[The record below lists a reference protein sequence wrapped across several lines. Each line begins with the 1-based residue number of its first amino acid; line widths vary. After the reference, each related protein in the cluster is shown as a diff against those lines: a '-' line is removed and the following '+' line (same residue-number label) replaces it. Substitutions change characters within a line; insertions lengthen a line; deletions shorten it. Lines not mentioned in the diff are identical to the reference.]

1 MLIGIG
7 LGPGNPDLLT
17 LAAVKALKESTIVF
31 VPGKLAEKLVS
42 PYAKAQIL
50 DFPMIQDKSELSKLW
65 EKNAGI
71 VAVEAKNK
79 IVSFAVLGDPNVF
92 STFSHL
98 KRTIEEKYPDIEITT
113 IPGVS
118 SITAQA
124 ARTNTSMD
132 SSFIVSDGSP
142 VNTKII
148 LKSKHPE
155 DVKKTL
161 IEEGFNEFIFAQ
173 HLFMDNELV
182 SNDIPQ
188 TGDYF
193 SLMVAKRGKIRNND
207 ENIIY
212 DKSGKKDKTNNKLIY
227 FVGAGPGNPK
237 YITVRGRELLESADF
252 VMYAGSLVNPVVLNY
267 VHGET
272 LDSFGMK
279 LEDIEDILSKKVE
292 EGKTVV
298 RLHSGDPS
306 LYGAIIEQIDCLK
319 KRGIDV
325 EIVPGVT
332 SLFAAAAALKTQL
345 TINGI
350 TETLIITRPAGTT
363 LEKDS
368 IRELSRHN
376 ATMAIYLG
384 TDKLRKIMQDVEYP
398 EETPA
403 AVVYHASWEDESVIL
418 GTVGNIADRVEA
430 EGINRSA
437 MIIIGNVLTPH
448 NFKRSHLYG

>member
-1 MLIGIG
+1 MLVGIG

-17 LAAVKALKESTIVF
+17 LAAVKALKESRKVF

-71 VAVEAKNK
+71 VADEAKK
-79 IVSFAVLGDPNVF
+79 GIVSFAVLGDPNVF

-98 KRTIEEKYPDIEITT
+98 KRTIEDKYPDIEITT

-124 ARTNTSMD
+124 SRTNTSID
-132 SSFIVSDGSP
+132 SSFVVSDGSP

-155 DVKKTL
+155 NVKRTL

-173 HLFMDNELV
+173 RLFMDNESV
-182 SNDIPQ
+182 SCEIPQ

-193 SLMVAKRGKIRNND
+193 SLMVAKRGKNRTNN
-207 ENIIY
+207 EYNIF
-212 DKSGKKDKTNNKLIY
+212 KSERKDKTNKKIIY

-237 YITVRGRELLESADF
+237 YITVRGRELLGSADF

-279 LEDIEDILSKKVE
+279 LEDIADILSKKVE

-306 LYGAIIEQIDCLK
+306 LYGAIIEQMDSLK

-384 TDKLRKIMQDVEYP
+384 TDKIRKIMQDVEYP
-398 EETPA
+398 GETPA

-418 GTVGNIADRVEA
+418 GTVGNIADMVEA

>member
-17 LAAVKALKESTIVF
+17 LAAIKALKESKKVF
-31 VPGKLAEKLVS
+31 VPGKLAEKLVL

-50 DFPMIQDKSELSKLW
+50 DFPMIQDKKELARLW
-65 EKNAGI
+65 DKNAAI
-71 VAVEAKNK
+71 VANEAKNK

-98 KRTIEEKYPDIEITT
+98 KRTIEAKYPDIEITT

-118 SITAQA
+118 SITAYA
-124 ARTNTSMD
+124 SRTNTSIE

-142 VNTKII
+142 VQTKIV

-155 DVKKTL
+155 DIKKTL
-161 IEEGFNEFIFAQ
+161 MEEGFNEFIFAQ
-173 HLFMDNELV
+173 RLFMDNEQIT
-182 SNDIPQ
+182 DQIPQ

-193 SLMVAKRGKIRNND
+193 SLIEAKRGKIR
-207 ENIIY
+207 
-212 DKSGKKDKTNNKLIY
+212 TNNKKIIY

-267 VHGET
+267 VHGES

-279 LEDIEDILSKKVE
+279 LEDIADVLSKKVE

-306 LYGAIIEQIDCLK
+306 LYGAIIEQIDRLK
-319 KRGIDV
+319 KKGI
-325 EIVPGVT
+325 EIEIIPGVT

-384 TDKLRKIMQDVEYP
+384 TDKLRNIMEEVEYP
-398 EETPA
+398 EGTPA
-403 AVVYHASWEDESVIL
+403 AVVYHASWEDELVIL
-418 GTVGNIADRVEA
+418 GTVGDIADRVEA
-430 EGINRSA
+430 QGIARSA
-437 MIIIGNVLTPH
+437 MIIIGNVLTPL

>member
-17 LAAVKALKESTIVF
+17 LAAIKALKESRKVF

-50 DFPMIQDKSELSKLW
+50 DFPMILDKKELSKLW

-71 VAVEAKNK
+71 VALEAKK
-79 IVSFAVLGDPNVF
+79 GMVSFAVLGDPNVF

-98 KRTIEEKYPDIEITT
+98 KRTIEEKYPEIEITT

-161 IEEGFNEFIFAQ
+161 IEEGFDEFIFARR
-173 HLFMDNELV
+173 LFMENEFV
-182 SNDIPQ
+182 TAEIPQ
-188 TGDYF
+188 IGDYF
-193 SLMVAKRGKIRNND
+193 SLMVAKRGKIRT
-207 ENIIY
+207 NIEY
-212 DKSGKKDKTNNKLIY
+212 DNKSDKKDKTNSKIIY

-252 VMYAGSLVNPVVLNY
+252 VMYAGSLVNPVILNY
-267 VHGET
+267 VHGEK

-279 LEDIEDILSKKVE
+279 LEDIADVLSNKVD
-292 EGKTVV
+292 EGRTVV

-332 SLFAAAAALKTQL
+332 SLFAAAASLKTQL
-345 TINGI
+345 TISGI

-363 LEKDS
+363 LVKDS

-384 TDKLRKIMQDVEYP
+384 TDKLRKIMQEVEYP

-403 AVVYHASWEDESVIL
+403 AVVYHASWEDELVIL

-430 EGINRSA
+430 EGINRSS
-437 MIIIGNVLTPH
+437 MIVIGNVLTPQ
-448 NFKRSHLYG
+448 NYKRSHLYG

>member
-17 LAAVKALKESTIVF
+17 LAAIKTLKESRKVF

-42 PYAKAQIL
+42 PYAKPEIL
-50 DFPMIQDKSELSKLW
+50 DFPMIQDKKELSIVW
-65 EKNAGI
+65 DENAGI
-71 VAVEAKNK
+71 VADEAKK
-79 IVSFAVLGDPNVF
+79 GIVSFAVLGDPNVF

-98 KRTIEEKYPDIEITT
+98 KRTIQAKYPEIEITT

-124 ARTNTSMD
+124 ARTNTSID

-148 LKSKHPE
+148 LKSKHPDE
-155 DVKKTL
+155 VKKTL
-161 IEEGFNEFIFAQ
+161 AEEGFNEFIFAER
-173 HLFMDNELV
+173 LFMENERV
-182 SNDIPQ
+182 TGEIPQ

-193 SLMVAKRGKIRNND
+193 SLMVAKRGK
-207 ENIIY
+207 
-212 DKSGKKDKTNNKLIY
+212 SLTNNKNNINNKKQTKNKNPIIY

-267 VHGET
+267 VHGEK
-272 LDSFGMK
+272 LDSYGMK
-279 LEDIEDILSKKVE
+279 LEDIADVLSRKAE

-306 LYGAIIEQIDCLK
+306 LYGAIIEQIDSLEK
-319 KRGIDV
+319 HGIDA
-325 EIVPGVT
+325 EIIPGVT

-384 TDKLRKIMQDVEYP
+384 TDKLRKIMEEVEYP
-398 EETPA
+398 KETPA
-403 AVVYHASWEDESVIL
+403 AVVYHASWDDELVIT
-418 GTVGNIADRVEA
+418 GTVGDIADRVEA
-430 EGINRSA
+430 EGIDRSA
-437 MIIIGNVLTPH
+437 MIIIGNVLTPQ
-448 NFKRSHLYG
+448 NYKRSHLYG

>member
-1 MLIGIG
+1 MLIGVG

-17 LAAVKALKESTIVF
+17 LWAVKALKESRKVF

-42 PYAKAQIL
+42 PYAKAEIL
-50 DFPMIQDKSELSKLW
+50 DFPMIQDKFELSKLW

-71 VAVEAKNK
+71 VADEARKG

-98 KRTIEEKYPDIEITT
+98 KRTLNKNHPDIEITT

-124 ARTNTSMD
+124 ARTNTSID
-132 SSFIVSDGSP
+132 SSFVVSDGSP
-142 VNTKII
+142 VDTKII
-148 LKSKHPE
+148 IKAKHPQNAR
-155 DVKKTL
+155 KTL
-161 IEEGFNEFIFAQ
+161 VDEGFNEFIFAER
-173 HLFMDNELV
+173 LFMNNEKV
-182 SNDIPQ
+182 TDDIPEV
-188 TGDYF
+188 GDYF
-193 SLMVAKRGKIRNND
+193 SLMVAKRTKQNKNNRR
-207 ENIIY
+207 IV
-212 DKSGKKDKTNNKLIY
+212 Y

-237 YITVRGRELLESADF
+237 YITVKGRELLESADF

-267 VHGET
+267 VHGEK
-272 LDSFGMK
+272 LDSYGMK
-279 LEDIEDILSKKVE
+279 LEDIADVLTKKVDV
-292 EGKTVV
+292 GKIVV

-306 LYGAIIEQIDCLK
+306 LYGAIIEQIDSLK
-319 KRGIDV
+319 KRNIDV
-325 EIVPGVT
+325 EIIPGVT

-368 IRELSRHN
+368 LRELSRHN

-384 TDKLRKIMQDVEYP
+384 TDKLRTIMGSVEYP
-398 EETPA
+398 RETPA
-403 AVVYHASWEDESVIL
+403 AVVYHASWEDELAII
-418 GTVGNIADRVEA
+418 GTVGDIADKVEA
-430 EGINRSA
+430 HGIERSA
-437 MIIIGNVLTPH
+437 MIIIGNILTPG
-448 NFKRSHLYG
+448 NYKRSHLYG

>member
-17 LAAVKALKESTIVF
+17 LAAIKALKESRRVF
-31 VPGKLAEKLVS
+31 VPGKLAEKLVL

-50 DFPMIQDKSELSKLW
+50 DFPMIQDKKELSKLW
-65 EKNAGI
+65 DKNAAI
-71 VAVEAKNK
+71 VANEAKK
-79 IVSFAVLGDPNVF
+79 GIVSFAVLGDPNVF

-98 KRTIEEKYPDIEITT
+98 KRTMQAKYPEIEIST

-118 SITAQA
+118 SVTAFA
-124 ARTNTSMD
+124 ARTNTSIE

-142 VNTKII
+142 VKTKII

-155 DVKKTL
+155 EAKIAL
-161 IEEGFNEFIFAQ
+161 MEEGFNEFIFAQ
-173 HLFMDNELV
+173 RLFMDNEMV
-182 SNDIPQ
+182 TDQIPQ

-193 SLMVAKRGKIRNND
+193 SLMVANRGKNQPNN
-207 ENIIY
+207 NVN
-212 DKSGKKDKTNNKLIY
+212 KKIIY

-267 VHGET
+267 VNGEK

-279 LEDIEDILSKKVE
+279 LEDIADVLSKKVE

-306 LYGAIIEQIDCLK
+306 LYGAIIEQMDKLK
-319 KRGIDV
+319 KQGI
-325 EIVPGVT
+325 EIEIIPGVT

-384 TDKLRKIMQDVEYP
+384 TDKLRNIMKEVEYP

-403 AVVYHASWEDESVIL
+403 AVVYHASWEDELVIL
-418 GTVGNIADRVEA
+418 GTVGDIADRVEA
-430 EGINRSA
+430 EGIARSA
-437 MIIIGNVLTPH
+437 MIIIGNVLTPLD
-448 NFKRSHLYG
+448 FKRSHLYG

>member
-1 MLIGIG
+1 MLIGVG

-17 LAAVKALKESTIVF
+17 LLAVKTLKESRTVF
-31 VPGKLAEKLVS
+31 VPGKLAEKLVA
-42 PYAKAQIL
+42 PYVKAQIL
-50 DFPMIQDKSELSKLW
+50 DFPMIQDKVELSKLW
-65 EKNAGI
+65 DKNASI
-71 VAVEAKNK
+71 VASEAKK
-79 IVSFAVLGDPNVF
+79 GLVSFAVLGDPNVF

-98 KRTIEEKYPDIEITT
+98 KRTIQKNHPEIEIMT

-124 ARTNTSMD
+124 ARTNTSID
-132 SSFIVSDGSP
+132 SSFVVSDGSP
-142 VNTKII
+142 VDTKII
-148 LKSKHPE
+148 LKSKHPQNAR
-155 DVKKTL
+155 KTL
-161 IEEGFNEFIFAQ
+161 VDEGFNEFIFAER
-173 HLFMDNELV
+173 LFMENEKVTDN
-182 SNDIPQ
+182 IPEV
-188 TGDYF
+188 GDYF
-193 SLMVAKRGKIRNND
+193 SLMVAKKTK
-207 ENIIY
+207 EN
-212 DKSGKKDKTNNKLIY
+212 KDDSRIVY

-267 VHGET
+267 VHGEK

-279 LEDIEDILSKKVE
+279 LEDIADVLSKKVD

-319 KRGIDV
+319 KRNIDV
-325 EIVPGVT
+325 EIIPGVT
-332 SLFAAAAALKTQL
+332 SLFAAAAALRTQL

-368 IRELSRHN
+368 LRELSRHN

-384 TDKLRKIMQDVEYP
+384 IDKLKAIMVSVDYP
-398 EETPA
+398 RETPA
-403 AVVYHASWEDESVIL
+403 AVVYHASWDDEKIII
-418 GTVGNIADRVEA
+418 GTVGDIADKVKA
-430 EGINRSA
+430 IGIERSA
-437 MIIIGNVLTPH
+437 MIIIGNVLTPE
-448 NFKRSHLYG
+448 NYRRSHLYG

>member
-17 LAAVKALKESTIVF
+17 IAAIKALKESRRVF

-42 PYAKAQIL
+42 PYAKALIL
-50 DFPMIQDKSELSKLW
+50 DFPMIQDKKELSKLW
-65 EKNAGI
+65 EKNADI
-71 VAVEAKNK
+71 VAVEAKK
-79 IVSFAVLGDPNVF
+79 GIVSFAVLGDPNVF

-98 KRTIEEKYPDIEITT
+98 KRTIEDKYPDIEITT

-132 SSFIVSDGSP
+132 SSFVVSDGSP

-161 IEEGFNEFIFAQ
+161 IEEGFNEFIFARR
-173 HLFMDNELV
+173 LFMDDELV
-182 SNDIPQ
+182 TGEIPD

-193 SLMVAKRGKIRNND
+193 SLVVAKR
-207 ENIIY
+207 E
-212 DKSGKKDKTNNKLIY
+212 KTRVNNKKKIVY

-267 VHGET
+267 VHGEK

-279 LEDIEDILSKKVE
+279 LEDIADVLSKKAD
-292 EGKTVV
+292 EGKNVV

-306 LYGAIIEQIDCLK
+306 LYGAIIEQIDSLK

-332 SLFAAAAALKTQL
+332 SLFAAAATLKTQL

-384 TDKLRKIMQDVEYP
+384 TDKLRKIMKEVEYP
-398 EETPA
+398 ENTPV
-403 AVVYHASWEDESVIL
+403 AVVYHASWEDELVIF
-418 GTVGNIADRVEA
+418 GTVGDIADRVEA
-430 EGINRSA
+430 ERINRSA
-437 MIIIGNVLTPH
+437 MIIIGNVLAPH

>member
-17 LAAVKALKESTIVF
+17 LAAIKALKESRSVF

-42 PYAKAQIL
+42 PYAKARIL
-50 DFPMIQDKSELSKLW
+50 DFPMIQDKKELSRLW

-79 IVSFAVLGDPNVF
+79 MVSFAVLGDPNVF

-98 KRTIEEKYPDIEITT
+98 KRTIEEKYPDVEITT

-124 ARTNTSMD
+124 ARTNISMD
-132 SSFIVSDGSP
+132 SSFVVSDGSP

-155 DVKKTL
+155 DVKKNL
-161 IEEGFNEFIFAQ
+161 IEEGFNEFIFARR
-173 HLFMDNELV
+173 LFMEDELV
-182 SNDIPQ
+182 TGEIPEK
-188 TGDYF
+188 GDYF
-193 SLMVAKRGKIRNND
+193 SLVVAKRGKTRVNNR
-207 ENIIY
+207 
-212 DKSGKKDKTNNKLIY
+212 KKIVH
-227 FVGAGPGNPK
+227 FVGAGPGNPG

-267 VHGET
+267 VHGEK

-279 LEDIEDILSKKVE
+279 LEDIADVLSKKVD
-292 EGKTVV
+292 EGKNVV

-306 LYGAIIEQIDCLK
+306 LYGAIIEQMDSLK

-332 SLFAAAAALKTQL
+332 SLFAAAATLKTQL

-363 LEKDS
+363 LQKDS

-384 TDKLRKIMQDVEYP
+384 TDKIRKVMQEVEYP
-398 EETPA
+398 EGTPV
-403 AVVYHASWEDESVIL
+403 AVVYHASWEDELVIL
-418 GTVGNIADRVEA
+418 GTVGDIADRVEA
-430 EGINRSA
+430 ARINRSA
-437 MIIIGNVLTPH
+437 MIIIGNVLIPH